1 MMRTRSPRKV
11 DDIPIAPSLYSLS
24 NKMGNSLLAVRD
36 INHKYIVVE
45 RGKTM
50 VIKNIH
56 KQPEEGKQAK
66 RLIYQALVR
75 KLNAPKAAAKS

>member
-1 MMRTRSPRKV
+1 M
-11 DDIPIAPSLYSLS
+11 A
-24 NKMGNSLLAVRD
+24 
-36 INHKYIVVE
+36 
-45 RGKTM
+45 
-50 VIKNIH
+50 IKNIH